1 MCNKF
6 FVVSTFNNMVAW
18 PNLLPFL
25 YQQLDSTNS
34 NAVEGT
40 LYTLSILCER
50 LEWRNGTKPELGRT
64 CRGILFPNLLVFSIP
79 QMVRLVFCL
88 FLYVR

>member
-1 MCNKF
+1 
-6 FVVSTFNNMVAW
+6 MVAW

-40 LYTLSILCER
+40 LYTLSILCED
-50 LEWRNGTKPELGRT
+50 WNGEMDKPELGRPAVH
-64 CRGILFPNLLVFSIP
+64 IIPKLISFFHSPNGSV
-79 QMVRLVFCL
+79 VFCL